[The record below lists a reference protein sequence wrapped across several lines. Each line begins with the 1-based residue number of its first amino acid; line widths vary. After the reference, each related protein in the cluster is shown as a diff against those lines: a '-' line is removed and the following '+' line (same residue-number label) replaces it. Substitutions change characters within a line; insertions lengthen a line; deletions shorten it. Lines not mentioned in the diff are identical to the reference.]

1 MSPSITLRPIT
12 PDDEAFLYRLY
23 ASTRAEELA
32 MVEWDE
38 PQKEAF
44 LWQQFSAQHTYY
56 QAHYYD
62 TSFQVILWAGES
74 VGRLYLA
81 RWQDEHR
88 IVDIALLPVYR
99 RQGIGSAL
107 LAEIIAEAEGK
118 SLPVRIHVERE
129 NPALQLYE
137 RLGFHLL
144 EDKGVYL
151 FLERPPT
158 LQAKQSHVGGTTQ
171 Q

>member
-1 MSPSITLRPIT
+1 MSSSIILRPIT
-12 PDDEAFLYRLY
+12 PDDEGFLYRLY
-23 ASTRAEELA
+23 ASTREEELA

-38 PQKEAF
+38 AQKEAF
-44 LWQQFSAQHTYY
+44 LWQQFSAQHAYY
-56 QAHYYD
+56 QEHYYD
-62 TSFQVILWAGES
+62 TTFQVIVRGEES

-81 RWQDEHR
+81 RWKGEHR
-88 IVDIALLPVYR
+88 IVDIALLPAYR
-99 RQGIGSAL
+99 GQGIGSAL
-107 LAEIIAEAEGK
+107 LAELIAEAEEK

-158 LQAKQSHVGGTTQ
+158 RQAK
-171 Q
+171 